1 MKGNYDLY
9 RLEIDH
15 SPYNV
20 TRTEF
25 TSYQSAKRAYNK
37 AQKAGCEYVQIAGIL
52 NDNRGQ
58 QRSETILDA
67 WSMPL

>member
-1 MKGNYDLY
+1 MKGNYHSY
-9 RLEIDH
+9 RLEVDH
-15 SPYNV
+15 GPYRV

-25 TSYQSAKRAYNK
+25 GSYLSAKRAYNK

-52 NDNRGQ
+52 LDNKGQ